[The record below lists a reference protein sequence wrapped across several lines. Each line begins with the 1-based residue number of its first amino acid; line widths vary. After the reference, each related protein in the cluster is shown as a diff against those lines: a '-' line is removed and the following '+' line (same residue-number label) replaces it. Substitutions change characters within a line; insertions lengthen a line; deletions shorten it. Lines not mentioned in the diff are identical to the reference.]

1 MKWLWSQN
9 PASVAMS
16 ATVAVVFSN
25 DSSPVKAES
34 QGVFCRSFAE
44 GLPEQSAEM
53 RHGEAGEFCE
63 FIKGCSHS
71 IVLDDAVECGL
82 EAGMV
87 TVSAESGL
95 FVHSESRK
103 WRVKSD
109 ENLPLTAAELC
120 AIIQPTHAPDL

>member
-1 MKWLWSQN
+1 MLEGMDEMALAAESR
-9 PASVAMS
+9 VGCD
-16 ATVAVVFSN
+16 VGHGGGGVFQRL
-25 DSSPVKAES
+25 SSPVKAES

-82 EAGMV
+82 EAVARWRYAVFLDGIE
-87 TVSAESGL
+87 SAHGSII
-95 FVHSESRK
+95 
-103 WRVKSD
+103 
-109 ENLPLTAAELC
+109 LPFRS
-120 AIIQPTHAPDL
+120 